1 MKFSYFHSMSGLGD
15 SVQPSAKGYSNSN
28 LSMCKC
34 LQTEMKVLHTGCY
47 HRPSQ
52 SKDSSLPFTLP
63 HPWQFGIE
71 HSLRL
76 PPIRIPGP
84 KQMKVPFAHRTEL
97 FESFLPAS
105 LLSNHPPLHLGK
117 RQGRRLSGNS
127 SMMHLCV
134 LLTRGSFPHALD
146 WIVLPPPAQFICWS
160 PNLQTGCIWSK
171 EIIKVEGG
179 HKRRA
184 LIQYD

>member
-1 MKFSYFHSMSGLGD
+1 MSGLGD

-28 LSMCKC
+28 LSMCKR

-105 LLSNHPPLHLGK
+105 LLSNPPSSSPGEKAGQETLWKLIYDALMCFTHPK
-117 RQGRRLSGNS
+117 ILSTCFGLN
-127 SMMHLCV
+127 CV
-134 LLTRGSFPHALD
+134 PH
-146 WIVLPPPAQFICWS
+146 PQFIC
-160 PNLQTGCIWSK
+160 
-171 EIIKVEGG
+171 
-179 HKRRA
+179 
-184 LIQYD
+184 